1 MKQAECGRGKVAGVR
16 RQAESGKGQDAGLN
30 IHWQVQ
36 LSTMV
41 AAAVAAAVAVAGQL
55 VELVMVGFEINGS
68 VRAKPGCLRMKVS
81 GLCKVFW

>member
-1 MKQAECGRGKVAGVR
+1 MEHWQNEAGGMWQGQGGRWQVAGVR

-41 AAAVAAAVAVAGQL
+41 AAAVAMAGQL
-55 VELVMVGFEINGS
+55 VELVMG
-68 VRAKPGCLRMKVS
+68 
-81 GLCKVFW
+81 GL

>member
-1 MKQAECGRGKVAGVR
+1 MAGARWQVAGVR

-41 AAAVAAAVAVAGQL
+41 AAAVAAAVAVAVAMAGQL
-55 VELVMVGFEINGS
+55 VELVMG
-68 VRAKPGCLRMKVS
+68 
-81 GLCKVFW
+81 GL

>member
-1 MKQAECGRGKVAGVR
+1 MEHWQNEAGGMWQGQGGR

-41 AAAVAAAVAVAGQL
+41 AAAVAVAGQL
-55 VELVMVGFEINGS
+55 VELVMG
-68 VRAKPGCLRMKVS
+68 
-81 GLCKVFW
+81 GL

>member
-1 MKQAECGRGKVAGVR
+1 MWQGQGGRWQASGVR

-41 AAAVAAAVAVAGQL
+41 AAAVAAAVAVAVAVAMAGQL
-55 VELVMVGFEINGS
+55 VELVMG
-68 VRAKPGCLRMKVS
+68 
-81 GLCKVFW
+81 GL

>member
-1 MKQAECGRGKVAGVR
+1 MAGARWQVAGVR

-41 AAAVAAAVAVAGQL
+41 AAAVAVAGATC
-55 VELVMVGFEINGS
+55 GAGNGWA
-68 VRAKPGCLRMKVS
+68 VRLMAR
-81 GLCKVFW
+81 